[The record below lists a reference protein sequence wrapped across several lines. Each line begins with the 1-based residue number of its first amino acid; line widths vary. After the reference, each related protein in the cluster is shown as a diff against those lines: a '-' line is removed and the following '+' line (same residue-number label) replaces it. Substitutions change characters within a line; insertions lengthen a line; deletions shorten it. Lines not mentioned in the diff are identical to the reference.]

1 MPAHA
6 IGSATI
12 SFGLVSV
19 PIKLYSTSESRASIS
34 FNWLHRKCGSRL
46 KQQYVCP
53 KDGDKVEKDEMVKG
67 YEFSKG
73 QYVIFTP
80 EELKALEEKA
90 TNAVDIVA
98 FIPLAAVE
106 RIYLDRAYFLGPDK
120 GGDRAYRLL
129 VESLRETGRA
139 ALGQYAVRGQQ
150 YLALVR
156 PMGDVLVMEQ
166 LHYADE
172 LKSAAEVPQGETR
185 IKPAELAL
193 AKQLIEQ
200 SSTDEFHPEEYKD
213 TVRGRVLEAIQQK
226 VEGQDITEEPA
237 EAPKA
242 KIIDLMAAL
251 KASLARGPAADD
263 DAPKPA
269 RVAEAPAP
277 KGKKRMK
284 A

>member
-19 PIKLYSTSESRASIS
+19 PIKLYSTAESRASVS
-34 FNWLHRKCGSRL
+34 FNWLHKKCGSRL
-46 KQQYVCP
+46 KQQYWCP
-53 KDGDKVEKDEMVKG
+53 KDEEKVDKDEMVKG

-73 QYVIFTP
+73 QYVTFTP

-98 FIPLAAVE
+98 FVPLAEVE
-106 RIYLDRAYFLGPDK
+106 RIYLDRAYYLGPDK

-129 VESLRETGRA
+129 VEALKETGRA

-156 PMGDVLVMEQ
+156 PLGDVLVMEQ
-166 LHYADE
+166 LHYSDE
-172 LKSAAEVPQGETR
+172 LKPAAEVPQGDVKL
-185 IKPAELAL
+185 KPAELKL
-193 AKQLIEQ
+193 AVQLIEQ

-242 KIIDLMAAL
+242 KIIDLMEAL
-251 KASLARGPAADD
+251 KQSLAKGPAAE

-269 RVAEAPAP
+269 RRAAEGGA